1 MLALARKIVNGEEE
15 DEETVEGAFAQARD
29 AEDVA
34 EELLVDEGWRTLEV
48 EPEIVEADNG
58 TNGTGVALDIGATN
72 DHAEVDEPE
81 QSVLSWA
88 ELFAEEEREEE
99 LVGADR

>member
-1 MLALARKIVNGEEE
+1 MLALPRKIVNGEEE
-15 DEETVEGAFAQARD
+15 DEETVEAAFAQARD

-58 TNGTGVALDIGATN
+58 TNGTGVALDIGGQPTTTL
-72 DHAEVDEPE
+72 DEPE
-81 QSVLSWA
+81 QVRCSPGRNCSPRSL
-88 ELFAEEEREEE
+88 
-99 LVGADR
+99 